1 MVGLVWLVCDV
12 GPAFLP
18 ARSPSLSYPISLGA
32 RCVVQVVKSAS
43 KRDMIFLTD
52 GGEVTLKCRY
62 ITIYF
67 NMEESLP
74 SSIVLAAMFVC
85 VPYLPFYRTFLH
97 IS

>member
-1 MVGLVWLVCDV
+1 
-12 GPAFLP
+12 
-18 ARSPSLSYPISLGA
+18 
-32 RCVVQVVKSAS
+32 
-43 KRDMIFLTD
+43 MIFLTD